1 MTHHEQLTNSLV
13 RALIAAMRAEGWVVT
28 PPPRENLSRP
38 SPFWTHD
45 QTEIVRSM
53 WEDTSISTAD
63 IVRRVGK
70 SLAAVK
76 HKAAN
81 LGVHRRVGRPRSA
94 TSGFSSSNDV
104 EKIDSPAALTPDPT
118 IAAEIEIVSTAVA
131 PRGTAAKMADRD
143 PIPAPRRGARGGV
156 DRTGELM
163 GDPGHGNRRE
173 AESQYSKGG
182 SALS

>member
-1 MTHHEQLTNSLV
+1 MTHHEQLTSSLI

-28 PPPRENLSRP
+28 PPPRENPCRP

-53 WEDTSISTAD
+53 WEDASIPTAD
-63 IVRRVGK
+63 IARRVGK

-81 LGVHRRVGRPRSA
+81 LGVHRKVGRPRSV
-94 TSGFSSSNDV
+94 TSSFSPSNDV
-104 EKIDSPAALTPDPT
+104 EKIDSPAAPTPDPT

-143 PIPAPRRGARGGV
+143 PIPAPRRVARGGV

-163 GDPGHGNRRE
+163 GDPGYGNRRE
-173 AESQYSKGG
+173 AESKYHRGG
-182 SALS
+182 SELA

>member
-1 MTHHEQLTNSLV
+1 MTPHEQLTSSLV

-28 PPPRENLSRP
+28 PPPRANPSRP

-53 WEDTSISTAD
+53 WEDKSIPTAD

-81 LGVHRRVGRPRSA
+81 LGVHRKVGRPRSA
-94 TSGFSSSNDV
+94 TSGSSPSNGV
-104 EKIDSPAALTPDPT
+104 EKSDSTAALTPDPT
-118 IAAEIEIVSTAVA
+118 IAAEIEMVSTVVA
-131 PRGTAAKMADRD
+131 PRGPAAKMADRD

-163 GDPGHGNRRE
+163 GDPGHRNRRE
-173 AESQYSKGG
+173 AESEYHRRG
-182 SALS
+182 SELA